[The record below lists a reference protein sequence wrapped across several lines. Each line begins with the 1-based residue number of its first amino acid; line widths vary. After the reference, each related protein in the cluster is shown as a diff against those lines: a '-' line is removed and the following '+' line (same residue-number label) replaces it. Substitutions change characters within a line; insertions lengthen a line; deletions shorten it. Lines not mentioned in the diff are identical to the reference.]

1 MYYFSK
7 VESDDKDE
15 MVFDHKIFKQGN
27 EDNFH
32 LIQRRNKFR
41 DEILEKI

>member
-7 VESDDKDE
+7 LDSDDENIMK
-15 MVFDHKIFKQGN
+15 FKHNLFRQGN

-32 LIQRRNKFR
+32 LISRRNKTR
-41 DEILEKI
+41 D